1 MSSPLVPTRF
11 PRVPLWRRGAAF
23 GFDFGIAWFLSFAG
37 GTLGVPLFLLV
48 WFGLRVALP
57 IRNHGQSPGRW
68 AFNLSLIYERFDLT
82 PNFFDLLKR
91 ESIAGLGAVLLM
103 LALTRIDPGRSW
115 VLLWM
120 LPLLADCSLA
130 FAGPP
135 KPQAFHDRV
144 AHTLVIGTRR
154 GYALDLRLQRW
165 AQRLP
170 SHNVLA
176 EMMRRVKR

>member
-11 PRVPLWRRGAAF
+11 PKIPLWRRSAAF
-23 GFDFGIAWFLSFAG
+23 GLDFGIAWILSLVG
-37 GTLGVPLFLLV
+37 GVLAAPLFLLS
-48 WFGLRVALP
+48 WFGLRVALVS
-57 IRNHGQSPGRW
+57 RNHGQSPGRW
-68 AFNLSLIYERFDLT
+68 AFNMALINERFDLT

-91 ESIAGLGAVLLM
+91 ESITGLGAVLLM

-120 LPLLADCSLA
+120 LPLAADCSLA

-135 KPQAFHDRV
+135 KQQAFHDRV
-144 AHTLVIGTRR
+144 AHTLVVGTQR

-165 AQRLP
+165 VRRLQ
-170 SHNVLA
+170 SHDALA
-176 EMMRRVKR
+176 KIMRRVKR